1 MIHVGSENTGI
12 DGLVY
17 KAEIKTWVGYYKYD
31 EIIDDFLRSNNAIE
45 IILGNVL
52 TLSRSIVK
60 NLERKKY
67 DS

>member
-1 MIHVGSENTGI
+1 MGSENTGI

-17 KAEIKTWVGYYKYD
+17 NTEIKTWVGYYKYD
-31 EIIDDFLRSNNAIE
+31 EIIDDFLRSNNGIE

-60 NLERKKY
+60 NLEIKKY
-67 DS
+67 DN